1 MSEEIVMPQIGQDV
15 TTGKIVEWLK
25 KENDPVE
32 KGEIVCNVEGDKGIF
47 EVEADESGVLLK
59 ILHQAGDSGVA
70 ILKNLAV
77 AMINKHDRQGD
88 PNQKGNQINVL
99 N

>member
-59 ILHQAGDSGVA
+59 ILHQAGEEIEV
-70 ILKNLAV
+70 LKPIGYIGQPGETV
-77 AMINKHDRQGD
+77 
-88 PNQKGNQINVL
+88 
-99 N
+99 